1 MKKILPAT
9 EAAAKETEKETTA
22 EAASRNIDVTY
33 VGDGKLPIVKAGG
46 KRYFDFTADDFL
58 NVFEI
63 GLDFLYK

>member
-9 EAAAKETEKETTA
+9 EAAAKETEKETTEETTT

-33 VGDGKLPIVKAGG
+33 VGDGKLPIVEAGG

-58 NVFEI
+58 NVFES
-63 GLDFLYK
+63 